1 MFSREIKEKNEYRVF
16 TNLLI
21 HKNECSLFYTNF
33 FSKNNVSSSI
43 SPIKDKLIF
52 LTCFY
57 PHHILVIT
65 ANWPLLKMRNGS
77 ELSRML
83 ASSVYQVCLVERL
96 YIFFLVTLK
105 YKLVLSQISVH
116 AHSGLEMWIREKG
129 SFWVRKM
136 NNWNVSMVTFWGLWV
151 WRRCLCVDSWL

>member
-1 MFSREIKEKNEYRVF
+1 M
-16 TNLLI
+16 LLRTDSAVGHRGKYDWI
-21 HKNECSLFYTNF
+21 IPLSN
-33 FSKNNVSSSI
+33 
-43 SPIKDKLIF
+43 DKLIF
-52 LTCFY
+52 LACFY
-57 PHHILVIT
+57 PHHILATIT

-116 AHSGLEMWIREKG
+116 AHSGLEMWIREKNI
-129 SFWVRKM
+129 FWVGKI
-136 NNWNVSMVTFWGLWV
+136 NNWNCSKVFKCRFLTLNHFQNRNGSDKFKQ
-151 WRRCLCVDSWL
+151 SWIILKTE